1 MVIRVR
7 CTVTLGDMPACGNV
21 SRIIALVN
29 EGVNVVRLR
38 QNIVGVV
45 LTLAAQFAIGRID
58 LDGFNPDNTP
68 AGLSFVVTA
77 GVLVIIATPRMSRVS
92 AAGLAGGAVLF
103 YLLAKTWIVE
113 PPSGLYNA
121 WVIATAIE
129 ALLVAAT
136 VLFAQQITRRMNEFE
151 DAVANITVGE
161 MTRVKS
167 IDTVAEDISIE
178 MSRARRHERPLT
190 VTVLTVDPE
199 VMQGSLHQIVQ
210 AVQRSML
217 ERYVLSGIAR
227 LAAQK
232 SRRGDIIVQ
241 DQANNRVIILSPE
254 ASPEQIESLAGRLRS
269 TAYRSL
275 GLPVRYGC
283 AGFPEQA
290 LTFDDLVDEA
300 TRQAQRSSKDPV
312 RVQSLQGSGQTRQR
326 IRTAKDE
333 TSGFDGYSPT
343 LLDISDTS
351 KTHLDD

>member
-1 MVIRVR
+1 VWPI
-7 CTVTLGDMPACGNV
+7 AV
-21 SRIIALVN
+21 SAS

-38 QNIVGVV
+38 QNILGVV
-45 LTLAAQFAIGRID
+45 LTLAALFAVGRVD
-58 LDGFNPDNTP
+58 FEGFNLDNTP
-68 AGLSFVVTA
+68 AGLLLLVTA
-77 GVLVIIATPRMSRVS
+77 GVLVIVATPRFARVS
-92 AAGLAGGAVLF
+92 SAGLAGGAVLT
-103 YLLAKTWIVE
+103 YLLVKTWIAE

-121 WVIATAIE
+121 WVLATTVEAI
-129 ALLVAAT
+129 LTAAT
-136 VLFAQQITRRMNEFE
+136 VLFAQQITTRMNEFE

-161 MTRVKS
+161 MSRVKS
-167 IDTVAEDISIE
+167 IDSVAEDISIE

-254 ASPEQIESLAGRLRS
+254 ASPDQIESLAGRLRS

-283 AGFPEQA
+283 AGFPQQA
-290 LTFDDLVDEA
+290 LTFDDLVEQA
-300 TRQAQRSSKDPV
+300 TREAHQSVRDPLM
-312 RVQSLQGSGQTRQR
+312 VQSLQGSGAPGQR
-326 IRTAKDE
+326 GRARTQDDSP
-333 TSGFDGYSPT
+333 SGFNGFTSS
-343 LLDISDTS
+343 LLDTSDTS
-351 KTHLDD
+351 KSHLDD